1 MNIHDY
7 LNRKVIIEDD
17 LCFVLM
23 PFAAD
28 LTELFFSE
36 IKPIVESLGY
46 RCQRADEHLGSSP
59 IMFEIFDDILRSG
72 CIIADLTGSNPNV
85 FYELGIAHALKRNVI
100 LLNKAGSIVPFDL
113 RGIRHYEYEDSYKGI
128 SGLRNFLRAAIT
140 KIGDTSEMELLDK
153 RELAARLKK
162 ACRLW
167 SPDHTVIV
175 KYEEFLEIVLGLEI
189 LNPTDT
195 EVAFLCHAASYYGK
209 FMKRMSSVA
218 KNSVESAHVLVIE
231 AATGPMTRV
240 PWRAAAILENLDSEI
255 VENEIRQYSGAV
267 VNPDI
272 FPDTILS
279 KSTAMRLEKII
290 KDQSISAN
298 KRDKLI
304 EALRQINA
312 EFRIR

>member
-7 LNRKVIIEDD
+7 LNRKVTIEDD

-28 LTELFFSE
+28 LTEVFFNG

-46 RCQRADEHLGSSP
+46 RCQRADEHFGSSP

-100 LLNKAGSIVPFDL
+100 LLKQAGSIVPFDL
-113 RGIRHYEYEDSYKGI
+113 MGIRHYEYEDSFKGI
-128 SGLRNFLRAAIT
+128 RGLRNFLTAAIT
-140 KIGDTSEMELLDK
+140 KSGDMSEMELLDK

-167 SPDHTVIV
+167 SSDHTVIM
-175 KYEEFLEIVLGLEI
+175 KYEEFLEIVLGLDL

-195 EVAFLCHAASYYGK
+195 ELAFLCHAASYYGK

-218 KNSVESAHVLVIE
+218 KNSIEAAHVLVIE
-231 AATGPMTRV
+231 AATIPMTRV
-240 PWRAAAILENLDSEI
+240 PWRAAAMLENFDREI
-255 VENEIRQYSGAV
+255 VEKKIREYAGPV

-272 FPDTILS
+272 FPDTILL
-279 KSTAMRLEKII
+279 KSTISSLEEII